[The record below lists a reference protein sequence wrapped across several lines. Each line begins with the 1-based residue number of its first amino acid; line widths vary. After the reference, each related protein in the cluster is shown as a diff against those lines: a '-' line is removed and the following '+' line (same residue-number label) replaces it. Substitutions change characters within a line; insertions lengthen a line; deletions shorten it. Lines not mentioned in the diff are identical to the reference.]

1 MIANEQEQ
9 TSTIMSAS
17 SQLSQKT
24 ILSNLPMVKDVDEE
38 IKQLEEENSYEEPE
52 PGDVDET
59 DEAGEE
65 TKEEVKFGNEDI
77 SNIPNSRDNK

>member
-38 IKQLEEENSYEEPE
+38 IKQLEEENAYEEPE
-52 PGDVDET
+52 PKDVDET
-59 DEAGEE
+59 YETGEE
-65 TKEEVKFGNEDI
+65 PEEEVELGDKDI
-77 SNIPNSRDNK
+77 SNIPNNRDNK